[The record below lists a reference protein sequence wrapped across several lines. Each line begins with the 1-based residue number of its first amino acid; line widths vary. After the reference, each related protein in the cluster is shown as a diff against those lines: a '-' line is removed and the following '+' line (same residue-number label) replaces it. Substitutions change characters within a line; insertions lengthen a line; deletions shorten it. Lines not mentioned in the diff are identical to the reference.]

1 MKRRNLLL
9 SVYMIPATIALV
21 TVLTA
26 CDQDSGGNGS
36 NNQGL
41 SAPNP
46 SPAPAPAPG
55 PGPTPGA
62 GQACLNGA
70 TSTVMAGGNPSHTHG
85 STNISAADVSAGT
98 SHTYDVPAENGHTHT
113 FTLQSTHFAMMR
125 ANGSAS
131 VATQPDSTG
140 HFHAV
145 SVICQ

>member
-9 SVYMIPATIALV
+9 SIYMIPATLALA

-36 NNQGL
+36 NNQGQA
-41 SAPNP
+41 APNP
-46 SPAPAPAPG
+46 SPAPAPG

-70 TSTVMAGGNPSHTHG
+70 TSTVLAGGNPSHSHG
-85 STNISAADVSAGT
+85 STTISSADVSAGAT
-98 SHTYDVPAENGHTHT
+98 RSYDVPAENGHTHT
-113 FTLQSTHFAMMR
+113 FQLQATHFAMMR

-131 VATQPDSTG
+131 VSTRPDANG

-145 SVICQ
+145 TVICN